1 MSGASLYV
9 GIDGGG
15 TKTEV
20 VAVDRTGAEIA
31 RQRTGTSN
39 AAVIG
44 HDAAAATLSTA
55 LADIAHQCAVDP
67 PFAAA
72 WFGLSGSDRPEDHRR
87 LLPTLAPLATSI
99 TITNDAELVL
109 SGLPGGIGVAIVAG
123 TGSIA
128 FGRNHAGRR
137 ARAGGWGHVFS
148 DEGSG
153 YDLTTRMLRA
163 FAAEADGR
171 GPATTL
177 TPRLLDHFGLHE
189 PHQIIAR
196 VYDQAM
202 TKGELASLSTLVT
215 EEAENGDAVACAI
228 LDSAAS
234 SLAELGLAAARTL
247 GLLEGLPLVL
257 TGGLLLHGAG
267 YRHRVLGGMGE
278 QAIIDTVVLVDDP
291 ALTAARALAASHSTH
306 TRGIE

>member
-1 MSGASLYV
+1 MNGASLYV

-15 TKTEV
+15 TKTVLV
-20 VAVDRTGAEIA
+20 VVDHTGAEVA
-31 RQRTGTSN
+31 RLRTGTSN

-44 HDAAAATLSTA
+44 HDVAAATLSHG
-55 LADIAHQCAVDP
+55 LADVAHQCAVQP

-72 WFGLSGSDRPEDHRR
+72 WFGLSGSDRREDHRR
-87 LLPTLAPLATSI
+87 LLPTLEPLATSI
-99 TITNDAELVL
+99 TMTNDAELVL
-109 SGLPGGIGVAIVAG
+109 SGLPDGVGVAIVAG

-128 FGRNHAGRR
+128 FGRNRRGAR

-153 YDLTTRMLRA
+153 YDLATRMLRA

-177 TPRLLDHFGLHE
+177 AKRLVDHFGLHE
-189 PHQIIAR
+189 PHQIIAC
-196 VYDQAM
+196 VYDRTM
-202 TKGELASLSTLVT
+202 TKGELASLSTLVM
-215 EEAENGDAVACAI
+215 EEAEKGDAVASAI

-234 SLAELGLAAARTL
+234 SLAELGLAAARSL
-247 GLLEGLPLVL
+247 GLLEELPLVL
-257 TGGLLLHGAG
+257 TGGLLLHDAG
-267 YRHRVLGGMGE
+267 YRRRVLHRIRD
-278 QAIIDTVVLVDDP
+278 QAVVDTVELVDDP

-306 TRGIE
+306 TRGFA

>member
-1 MSGASLYV
+1 MSSGSLYI

-15 TKTEV
+15 TKTV
-20 VAVDRTGAEIA
+20 LVAVDQTGAEIA
-31 RQRTGTSN
+31 RLRTGTSN

-44 HDAAAATLSTA
+44 HDAAAATLSGA
-55 LADIAHQCAVDP
+55 LVDIAHQCAVEP

-87 LLPTLAPLATSI
+87 LLPILEPLASSI
-99 TITNDAELVL
+99 TMTNDAELVL
-109 SGLPGGIGVAIVAG
+109 SGLPDGVGVAIVAG

-128 FGRNHAGRR
+128 FGRNHAGSG

-153 YDLTTRMLRA
+153 YDLATRMLRA

-177 TPRLLDHFGLHE
+177 TQRVVDHFALHE

-196 VYDQAM
+196 VYDRTM
-202 TKGELASLSTLVT
+202 TKGELASLSTLVM
-215 EEAENGDAVACAI
+215 EEAEKGDAVASAI
-228 LDSAAS
+228 LGSAAS

-257 TGGLLLHGAG
+257 TGGLLLHDAG
-267 YRHRVLGGMGE
+267 YRQRVLDRIRE
-278 QAIIDTVVLVDDP
+278 QAAVDTVEMVDDP
-291 ALTAARALAASHSTH
+291 ALTAARALAASHSTR
-306 TRGIE
+306 TKGFG